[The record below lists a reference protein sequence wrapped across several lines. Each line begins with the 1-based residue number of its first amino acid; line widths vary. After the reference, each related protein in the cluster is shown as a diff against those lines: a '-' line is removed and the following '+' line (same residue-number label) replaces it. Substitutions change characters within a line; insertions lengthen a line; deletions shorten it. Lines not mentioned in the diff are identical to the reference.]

1 MRRFLILCFSIVIL
15 ICVSTPVSFAY
26 GFVEGP
32 VFVDSALSAPSP
44 VVDRRGGGGWTTYT
58 QYYVNQSFFNSLAP
72 STTLYR
78 VIFTIPSTEDCILR
92 LDGNQKVC
100 INTTYS
106 ESFSYRMTSYDIVSG
121 QVTGD
126 SFRTSSTDPNYVLTG
141 YSQVIFFRAGYLV
154 FEEGIYG
161 SQDAFGYP
169 ISNLKL
175 TVSSSGNEPNHA
187 WDTKANSFVNWSRD
201 SYTVVQF
208 INNIFGL
215 PDRYSFIGYI
225 TGAVLILVLLDG
237 LINFLFG
244 TVVDLTARR
253 RF

>member
-1 MRRFLILCFSIVIL
+1 MRRFLLLCFSIIVIV
-15 ICVSTPVSFAY
+15 CVSAPVSFGY

-32 VFVDSALSAPSP
+32 VFVDSALSAPTP
-44 VVDRRGGGGWTTYT
+44 IVDRRGGGGWTTYT

-72 STTLYR
+72 TTTLYR
-78 VIFTIPSTEDCILR
+78 VIFTIPSNEDVIFR

-100 INTTYS
+100 INVTYN
-106 ESFSYRMTSYDIVSG
+106 EQFSYRMTSYDIISG
-121 QVTGD
+121 AVIDD
-126 SFRTSSTDPNYVLTG
+126 SYGQSSTDSNYILPG
-141 YSQVIFFRAGYLV
+141 YSQAVFLRNGYLI

-175 TVSSSGNEPNHA
+175 TASSSGDIPDHA
-187 WDTKANSFVNWSRD
+187 WDTKANPFVNWSRD
-201 SYTVVQF
+201 TFTVVQF

-215 PDRYSFIGYI
+215 PDRFAFIGYI